1 MKEKNYLIVDDYMVY
16 KVLDKIKEIIDIEKF
31 DYSKI
36 LIYTDYKFPDGV
48 TLKKDVILLTCVIKY
63 GNEFYSQLLLDHV
76 LYDE

>member
-1 MKEKNYLIVDDYMVY
+1 MKEKNYLIVDDYTVD
-16 KVLDKIKEIIDIEKF
+16 KVLDKIKEIIDIKKF

-36 LIYTDYKFPDGV
+36 LIYTDYKFPDDII
-48 TLKKDVILLTCVIKY
+48 LKKDVILLTCVIKY